1 MEQHQS
7 KVSQDKV
14 SQNKVSIGTSQTPW
28 LVVGRGA
35 IGLLAASRWA
45 LANQQVHLW
54 LRQPAILNFRFSVG
68 SRDYPMQLAAASHG
82 PFEKVLIPVKA
93 FDTVAVVKQLLPH
106 LSNKA
111 QIVLCHNGMGTLE
124 QVQALLL
131 PTQGLWFAS
140 TTQGAYKPSPLHIRH
155 TGFGETILGACNEI
169 AHQCP
174 ASIAS
179 ELNLALGPLKQVSDI
194 TPFLWKKLAIN
205 AVINPLTALWQIKNG
220 ELLKDQ
226 YQTQITQLLEEFVE
240 VATGCGQTFS
250 VVELQQLITQVQQT
264 TAQNFSSMQ
273 QDVAHHRRT
282 ELSAITGFVLQQA
295 AKLQIAVPAQQALYQ
310 QLCARLEPW
319 QY

>member
-1 MEQHQS
+1 MELQQFAGS
-7 KVSQDKV
+7 TKISP
-14 SQNKVSIGTSQTPW
+14 TPW

-45 LANQQVHLW
+45 LANQQVQLW
-54 LRQPAILNFRFSVG
+54 LRQPANLNFRFSVG
-68 SRDYPMQLAAASHG
+68 TRDYPMQLAAASHG
-82 PFEKVLIPVKA
+82 LFEKVLIPVKA
-93 FDTVAVVKQLLPH
+93 FDAVAVVQQLLPH
-106 LSNKA
+106 LSTHA

-124 QVQALLL
+124 QVQPLLL

-155 TGFGETILGACNEI
+155 TGFGETILGACNDV
-169 AHQCP
+169 AHHCT

-205 AVINPLTALWQIKNG
+205 SVINPLTALWQVKNG
-220 ELLKDQ
+220 ELLKEQ
-226 YQTQITQLLEEFVE
+226 YQMQITQLLQEFVE
-240 VATGCGQTFS
+240 VAAGCGQAFT
-250 VVELQQLITQVQQT
+250 VAELQQLITQVQQT
-264 TAQNFSSMQ
+264 TAQNYSSMQ
-273 QDVAHHRRT
+273 QDVARHRRT
-282 ELSAITGFVLQQA
+282 ELSAITGYILQQA
-295 AKLQIAVPAQQALYQ
+295 AKLHIAAPAQQALYQ